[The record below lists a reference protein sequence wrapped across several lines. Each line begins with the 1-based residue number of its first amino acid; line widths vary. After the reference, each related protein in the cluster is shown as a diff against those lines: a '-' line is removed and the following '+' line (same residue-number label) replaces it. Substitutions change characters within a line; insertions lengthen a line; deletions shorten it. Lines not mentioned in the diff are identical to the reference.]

1 MGGTG
6 KVPPMRV
13 KQCRDCGKTKPVTE
27 FWKRKAS
34 PDGLAL
40 YCRECFGLRNAA
52 SYRGKQAVQG
62 KKVRSHRR
70 RSAVPEGMKYCPRC
84 ETVKKVDE
92 FGSNRSRKSGLSA
105 YCKPCHNMVIA
116 EHKQVKYGGERNF
129 LLKLRY
135 GVTEQEVARMIAEQ
149 GGVCAICLRGEAKHV
164 DHSHLTG
171 LVRRILCFKCN
182 GGLGQFHDDP
192 QVLRLAADYLELRG
206 SHARRMRLEIGT
218 PVLGGLHRVRSDPF
232 RPARGNGVQSA
243 GRYHLRRRRGINDE
257 AREWL
262 LKVQVGLCAV
272 CSDFPG
278 EHVDHDH
285 ETGAVRGLA
294 CLNCNTGMGQL
305 RDDPIA
311 LRRAADYVEGRLV
324 RTVATEDGGT
334 RLSLTVPD
342 VDPATVPKGGWKEF
356 WEQDGEYRKAT
367 LPFDEELDMPTWD
380 DSDPDGAWAPS

>member
-6 KVPPMRV
+6 KVPPMSV
-13 KQCRDCGKTKPVTE
+13 KKCRDCGEVKPAGE

-40 YCRECFGLRNAA
+40 YCKTCFGLRNAA
-52 SYRGKQAVQG
+52 SYRSKQAVQG
-62 KKVRSHRR
+62 NEVRAYRKR
-70 RSAVPEGMKYCPRC
+70 MELPEGVKYCARC
-84 ETVKKVDE
+84 ESIKSVEE
-92 FGSNRSRKSGLSA
+92 FGRNRARKSGIAA
-105 YCKPCHNMVIA
+105 YCRPCYALVIA
-116 EHKQVKYGGERNF
+116 ENKRRNHGSERNY
-129 LLKLRY
+129 LLRHRY

-149 GGVCAICLRGEAKHV
+149 GGVCVICLRADAKHV

-192 QVLRLAADYLELRG
+192 QVLRLAADHLELRG
-206 SHARRMRLEIGT
+206 SHARRMRLEIGA
-218 PVLGGLHRVRSDPF
+218 PVFGGPERVRWDPF
-232 RPARGNGVQSA
+232 WRTRGESPQSA
-243 GRYHLRRRRGINDE
+243 RHYHLRQKYGINDE
-257 AREWL
+257 DTKWL

-272 CSDFPG
+272 CGDCPG

-285 ETGAVRGLA
+285 KTGAVRGLA
-294 CLNCNTGMGQL
+294 CSGCNAGMGQL
-305 RDDPIA
+305 RDDPIT

-324 RTVATEDGGT
+324 RTVATGDGGT

-356 WEQDGEYRKAT
+356 WEQDGAYRKAT
-367 LPFDEELDMPTWD
+367 LPFDEELDMPMFD
-380 DSDPDGAWAPS
+380 DSGFAVG